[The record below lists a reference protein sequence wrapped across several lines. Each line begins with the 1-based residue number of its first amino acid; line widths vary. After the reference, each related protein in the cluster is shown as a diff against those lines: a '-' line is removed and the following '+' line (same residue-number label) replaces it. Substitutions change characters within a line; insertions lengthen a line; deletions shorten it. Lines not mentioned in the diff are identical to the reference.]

1 MKIDRKKISYLI
13 FFATCASITTYT
25 FFIISS
31 INKKSETNTA
41 VKKNFLID
49 EKKDHK
55 YLIKGDNDKIE
66 IFKKGTETPLYTIR
80 KEIANFPEYDQKML
94 QDGIYAYSDE
104 QLYKIIED
112 YEDWFLSILLI

>member
-41 VKKNFLID
+41 VKTNFLID
-49 EKKDHK
+49 EKKDYK

-66 IFKKGTETPLYTIR
+66 IFKKGTKEPLYTIR
-80 KEIANFPEYDQKML
+80 KEMANFPEYDQKML
-94 QDGIYAYSDE
+94 QDGIYADTDE

-112 YEDWFLSILLI
+112 YED